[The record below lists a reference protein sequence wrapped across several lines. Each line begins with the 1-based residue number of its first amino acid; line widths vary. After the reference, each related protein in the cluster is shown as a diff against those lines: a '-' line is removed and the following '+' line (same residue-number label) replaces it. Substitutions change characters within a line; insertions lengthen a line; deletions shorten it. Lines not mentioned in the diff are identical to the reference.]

1 MDFCGTLT
9 PTSFAQLLGN
19 LPMTKDHDQSI
30 TMATANGDDGAAEA
44 KVAEEEE
51 EAARVA
57 RGPRYFIDL
66 SGEAVEEEVW
76 DVCCRFF
83 LQ

>member
-1 MDFCGTLT
+1 MVIFCGTLT

-51 EAARVA
+51 AARVA
-57 RGPRYFIDL
+57 RGPRHPRPTARY
-66 SGEAVEEEVW
+66 
-76 DVCCRFF
+76 
-83 LQ
+83 Q

>member
-1 MDFCGTLT
+1 
-9 PTSFAQLLGN
+9 
-19 LPMTKDHDQSI
+19 MTKDHDQSI

-57 RGPRYFIDL
+57 RGPRHPRPTARY
-66 SGEAVEEEVW
+66 
-76 DVCCRFF
+76 
-83 LQ
+83 Q